1 MAFVDCSKKYALW
14 DLAFLLVAA
23 GYALI
28 GLWGVTQL
36 SANGLAI
43 SSDLCCYAQNIA
55 GELHRGLFAQDPLLA
70 VPTTANSIVNLQ
82 SALAGLLQPGGDIA
96 QGPAAG
102 PARRAFFSITPPS
115 IIWAA
120 ACWARPCPPPC
131 SLCLQ
136 A

>member
-70 VPTTANSIVNLQ
+70 VRRACC
-82 SALAGLLQPGGDIA
+82 
-96 QGPAAG
+96 G